1 MLLCRY
7 RQEFG
12 FVIPGRKI
20 LVDDVRIRGIGRTR
34 VHMEQTISPAT
45 DEPVC
50 DMVGDLSFSVLL
62 LLLSLEL
69 QTVGMIE
76 IEIMVKFCY
85 LGE

>member
-50 DMVGDLSFSVLL
+50 DMVGDSQLLHTVIATFSG
-62 LLLSLEL
+62 
-69 QTVGMIE
+69 TTN
-76 IEIMVKFCY
+76 CWHDRN
-85 LGE
+85 